1 MKLDIESRSPDAS
14 VDPYLNNQDHGEL
27 DHGSFQMEDKF
38 QMPDMNMNPKFSMA
52 PTIKSNTNPSLK
64 YKYKLL
70 SPDIKQ
76 KKKYTKERKPQIYN
90 PMRYKMMHDYKMR
103 PEMVKMEH
111 EMMNM
116 NPKYNMEPNMMKID
130 PEMMKMEHEM
140 MKMNP
145 KYKMKPGMMMDPNYK
160 MEPGMMMDPN
170 YKMKPGMMMDPNYKI
185 APVMKIPMEP
195 KYKMEPELNVVRDY
209 EPEQKFKLVA
219 ASPRNFFPEFDN
231 FWPDVFSGIS
241 RKSRDSDNSLPDGHF
256 QYLNVPAP
264 KEYEFGW
271 NRGNPDHLVSRYEQA
286 KDHRFRTR
294 VKWSDVYGGYGEQFY
309 EYNHQP
315 SYPVEHNYVPEV
327 TYVEPPTY
335 TVVKPYSSQKIS
347 TVLKPSSSDKISTV
361 LSPSEKKVLDIDNDS
376 NDNEE
381 DEYLTFLR

>member
-103 PEMVKMEH
+103 PNIVKMEP
-111 EMMNM
+111 EMM
-116 NPKYNMEPNMMKID
+116 KMELEMMKMD
-130 PEMMKMEHEM
+130 PEMMKM
-140 MKMNP
+140 KP

-160 MEPGMMMDPN
+160 ME
-170 YKMKPGMMMDPNYKI
+170 PGMMMDPNYKI

-195 KYKMEPELNVVRDY
+195 KYKMEPELNIVRDY
-209 EPEQKFKLVA
+209 EPEPEFKLVV
-219 ASPRNFFPEFDN
+219 ASPRNFFPE
-231 FWPDVFSGIS
+231 
-241 RKSRDSDNSLPDGHF
+241 
-256 QYLNVPAP
+256 
-264 KEYEFGW
+264 
-271 NRGNPDHLVSRYEQA
+271 
-286 KDHRFRTR
+286 
-294 VKWSDVYGGYGEQFY
+294 
-309 EYNHQP
+309 
-315 SYPVEHNYVPEV
+315 
-327 TYVEPPTY
+327 
-335 TVVKPYSSQKIS
+335 
-347 TVLKPSSSDKISTV
+347 
-361 LSPSEKKVLDIDNDS
+361 
-376 NDNEE
+376 
-381 DEYLTFLR
+381 

>member
-1 MKLDIESRSPDAS
+1 
-14 VDPYLNNQDHGEL
+14 
-27 DHGSFQMEDKF
+27 MEDKF

-103 PEMVKMEH
+103 PNIVKMEPEMMKMELEMMKMDPEMMKMEH

-145 KYKMKPGMMMDPNYK
+145 
-160 MEPGMMMDPN
+160 N

-195 KYKMEPELNVVRDY
+195 KYKMEPELNIVRDY
-209 EPEQKFKLVA
+209 EPEPEFKLVA

-241 RKSRDSDNSLPDGHF
+241 RDFFLIYCKFLLFKYSLKSLGH
-256 QYLNVPAP
+256 
-264 KEYEFGW
+264 
-271 NRGNPDHLVSRYEQA
+271 
-286 KDHRFRTR
+286 
-294 VKWSDVYGGYGEQFY
+294 
-309 EYNHQP
+309 
-315 SYPVEHNYVPEV
+315 
-327 TYVEPPTY
+327 
-335 TVVKPYSSQKIS
+335 I
-347 TVLKPSSSDKISTV
+347 
-361 LSPSEKKVLDIDNDS
+361 
-376 NDNEE
+376 
-381 DEYLTFLR
+381 